1 MKITLKNLTKRFEEG
16 NDFAVKDV
24 NLTIEDGE
32 LVSFLGPSGCG
43 KTTILKMIAGLIDQT
58 EGTILFDDKDI
69 GKIPVDKRNIGM
81 VFQNYALYPHM
92 TAFDNIAFP
101 LKIKKRPKAEIKE
114 RVNKIANFLEVQ
126 NLLTKKPGALSGG
139 EQQRVAIGRALIK
152 NPDVLLMDEPLSNL
166 DKKLRVQTREEIK
179 RIQKELGITTIFVTH
194 DQEEASAI
202 SDKILL
208 LKKGEVQ
215 QFGSPNEIYREPV
228 NLFAAKFIGMIEINI
243 FEACIENKILK
254 IKDLDCNIPIG
265 SEVEDLK
272 NIFIAIRPED
282 IRINNEKPDFYA
294 SISLKENMGKDEIL
308 TCLCTNKEFKLYVSP
323 ELNLHT
329 GNKIGLEFLK
339 NKILIFNESGNRMA
353 LNYRTES

>member
-1 MKITLKNLTKRFEEG
+1 MKITLKNLTKSFEES

-43 KTTILKMIAGLIDQT
+43 KTTILKMIAGLIEQT
-58 EGTILFDDKDI
+58 EGTICFDDKDI

-215 QFGSPNEIYREPV
+215 QFGTPNEIYREPV

-243 FEACIENKILK
+243 FEACIEDKILK
-254 IKDLDCNIPIG
+254 IKDLSCNIPIDNN
-265 SEVEDLK
+265 VEDIK

-294 SISLKENMGKDEIL
+294 SISLMENMGKDVIL
-308 TCLCTNKEFKLYVSP
+308 TCLCSNKELKLYVSP

-329 GNKIGLEFLK
+329 GEKIGLEFFK
-339 NKILIFNESGNRMA
+339 NKILMFDENGDRVLLDCRIE
-353 LNYRTES
+353 

>member
-1 MKITLKNLTKRFEEG
+1 MKITLKNLTKNFDEG

-24 NLTIEDGE
+24 NLTINDGE

-43 KTTILKMIAGLIDQT
+43 KTTILKMIAGLLEQT
-58 EGTILFDDKDI
+58 EGNIFFDDKDI

-101 LKIKKRPKAEIKE
+101 LKIKKKPKAEIKE
-114 RVNKIANFLEVQ
+114 RVNKIAAFLEIQ

-179 RIQKELGITTIFVTH
+179 RIQKELGVTTIFVTH

-215 QFGSPNEIYREPV
+215 QFGTPNEIYREPV

-243 FEACIENKILK
+243 FEACIEDKILK
-254 IKDLDCNIPIG
+254 INDLSCNIPID
-265 SEVEDLK
+265 SNVEDMK

-294 SISLKENMGKDEIL
+294 SISLTENMGKDVIV
-308 TCLCTNKEFKLYVSP
+308 TSLCANKELKLYVSP

-329 GNKIGLEFLK
+329 GEKIGLEFLK
-339 NKILIFNESGNRMA
+339 NKILMFDENGDRVLSDCRIE
-353 LNYRTES
+353 